1 MLQALAM
8 DTIGGLPAH
17 VLIIHFVVV
26 AVPLAAL
33 LTVLSAVW
41 PAARRKLGIVTPIV
55 ALAALVS
62 VPVATHAGEW
72 LEVRVFSSDLV
83 RRHTGLGDELLPWVI
98 GLAVV
103 AILAWL
109 LPFLVGRGRTQLD
122 ALWIRL
128 VVGVLAISLAGVS
141 VLQVYRIGDSGARAA
156 WTGAVC
162 AVPYE
167 NGQCPG
173 NNFLK

>member
-1 MLQALAM
+1 M

-41 PAARRKLGIVTPIV
+41 PAARRKLGIITPIV
-55 ALAALVS
+55 ALAALGS

-72 LEVRVFSSDLV
+72 LEVRVYSSDLV
-83 RRHTGLGDELLPWVI
+83 RRHTSLGDELLPWVI
-98 GLAVV
+98 GLAAV

-128 VVGVLAISLAGVS
+128 VVGVLAIGLAGVS

-162 AVPYE
+162 TVPYE

-173 NNFLK
+173 NDFLK